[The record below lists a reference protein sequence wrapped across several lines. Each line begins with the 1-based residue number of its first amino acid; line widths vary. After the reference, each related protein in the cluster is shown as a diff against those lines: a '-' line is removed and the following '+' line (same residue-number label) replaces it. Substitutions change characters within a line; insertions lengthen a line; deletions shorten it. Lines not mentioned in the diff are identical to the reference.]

1 MQPTLSRIFGAVGR
15 WALEVEADWAFV
27 KQTDAGAMKLL
38 LPSTMMLGVVCAFGL
53 PAPQRT
59 RSVQRSPSCK
69 TAGRVVELGAVSNG
83 AVASAPKQSKVSR
96 AMSTSG
102 GEESSM
108 ADTLKTGSFFALW
121 YMFNIGYNIY
131 NKKALNA
138 MPLPWTIATIQMAVG
153 IPYVFTLWAT
163 GLRKAPKL
171 SAGNVKTLMPVAM
184 GHLGTHIG
192 AVISLGAGA
201 VSFTHIVKASEPV
214 VSAALSAVM
223 LGAYYSPV
231 TYATLLPIVGG
242 VALASLKEL
251 SFTWL
256 GFAAAMVSNV
266 SSALRGILAKK
277 TMGGGVGENMDEA
290 NIYAVLTII
299 AFIVLLPV
307 SLAVEPPSVIRAA
320 VDGAL
325 ATGMSPKTLGVTTL
339 MSGAYYYL
347 YNEVA
352 FLALGRVN
360 PVTHAVG
367 NTIKRVV
374 IIIASV
380 IAFKTPISGLGIVG
394 SSIAILGTLLY
405 SLAKQRF
412 G

>member
-1 MQPTLSRIFGAVGR
+1 MPLVQREPALAIFRVCVLKLSLTGA
-15 WALEVEADWAFV
+15 AIM
-27 KQTDAGAMKLL
+27 MKLL
-38 LPSTMMLGVVCAFGL
+38 I
-53 PAPQRT
+53 
-59 RSVQRSPSCK
+59 
-69 TAGRVVELGAVSNG
+69 
-83 AVASAPKQSKVSR
+83 VASAASAWSLGIQKGLPKINNRALQSTQQRQQQVVATAPAS
-96 AMSTSG
+96 STALKATEVTG
-102 GEESSM
+102 GAKSEDGLME
-108 ADTLKTGSFFALW
+108 TLKTGSFFALW
-121 YMFNIGYNIY
+121 YLFNIGYNIY
-131 NKKALNA
+131 NKKALNVLP
-138 MPLPWTIATIQMAVG
+138 MPWTLATLQLFAG
-153 IPYVFTLWAT
+153 IPYVLLLWST
-163 GLRKAPKL
+163 GARKTPKL
-171 SAGNVKTLMPVAM
+171 TQDNLKTLFPVAC

-223 LGAYYSPV
+223 LGAFYSPI
-231 TYATLLPIVGG
+231 TYLTLLPIVGG

-256 GFAAAMVSNV
+256 GFGAAMLSNV

-277 TMGGGVGENMDEA
+277 TMGGGVGENMNET
-290 NIYAVLTII
+290 NLYAVMTIM
-299 AFIVLLPV
+299 AFAVLLPV
-307 SLAVEPPSVIRAA
+307 SLMVETPKAVGAA
-320 VDGAL
+320 INTAVAAGTSKKDLAILSAL
-325 ATGMSPKTLGVTTL
+325 
-339 MSGAYYYL
+339 SGAYYYL

-380 IAFKTPISGLGIVG
+380 IAFNTPISRLGVIG
-394 SSIAILGTLLY
+394 SSIAITGTLLY
-405 SLAKQRF
+405 SLAKNKY